1 MDVKKRIGKND
12 IIIIGIAMVALTV
25 FCVIFYL
32 GHRQQG
38 AEVVV
43 TVDGTEYGRYSLEQ
57 EQTIDIG
64 GTNELIIRDG
74 RADMTWADC
83 PDQLCVHQ
91 RAISRDGENLVCL
104 PNKVVVTVISGE
116 EADLDA
122 VAQ

>member
-12 IIIIGIAMVALTV
+12 IIIIGIAVVVLTV

-104 PNKVVVTVISGE
+104 PNEVVVTVISDE
-116 EADLDA
+116 KADLDA

>member
-104 PNKVVVTVISGE
+104 PNEVVVTVISDE
-116 EADLDA
+116 KADLDA

>member
-12 IIIIGIAMVALTV
+12 IIIIGIAMVVLTV

-43 TVDGTEYGRYSLEQ
+43 TVDGTEYGRYSLGQ
-57 EQTIDIG
+57 EQTINIG
-64 GTNELIIRDG
+64 DTNVLLIRDG

-104 PNKVVVTVISGE
+104 PNEVVVTVISDE
-116 EADLDA
+116 KADLDA